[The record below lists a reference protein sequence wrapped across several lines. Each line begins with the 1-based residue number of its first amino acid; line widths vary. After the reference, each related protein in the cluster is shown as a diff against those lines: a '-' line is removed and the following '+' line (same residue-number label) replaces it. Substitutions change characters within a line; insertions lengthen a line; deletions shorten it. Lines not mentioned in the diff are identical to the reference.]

1 VPSAMTWHAPRPP
14 KPFPERSTWSIIGG
28 SRTCG
33 GSEGCD
39 WGKRFSSMRRTWR
52 PPKASQRRAPPQVV
66 ELDRQ
71 VLVLGDLAL
80 DGLRRPSFERREVR
94 PGAVQLP
101 SDNVCEAI
109 QGQGWLARRSGEGR
123 SPRRAPDTSEYRCE
137 LSQGNTVP
145 SLVMTQER
153 AASP

>member
-1 VPSAMTWHAPRPP
+1 
-14 KPFPERSTWSIIGG
+14 
-28 SRTCG
+28 
-33 GSEGCD
+33 
-39 WGKRFSSMRRTWR
+39 MRRTWR
-52 PPKASQRRAPPQVV
+52 PAKASQRRAPPRVV
-66 ELDRQ
+66 ELLRQ
-71 VLVLGDLAL
+71 VLLLGDLAL

-101 SDNVCEAI
+101 SDNVCDAI
-109 QGQGWLARRSGEGR
+109 QGQGWLARRSGEGQVAPSR
-123 SPRRAPDTSEYRCE
+123 SDTSEYRCE